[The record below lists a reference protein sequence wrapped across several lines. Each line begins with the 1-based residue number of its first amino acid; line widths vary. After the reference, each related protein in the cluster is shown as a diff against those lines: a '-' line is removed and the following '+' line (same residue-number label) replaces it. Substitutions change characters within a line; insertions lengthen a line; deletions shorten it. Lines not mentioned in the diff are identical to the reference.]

1 MQPFIPCMINNYK
14 NPKCMIT
21 LTYARYFPK
30 KLLVIF
36 LPPQAAW
43 TLHYLLKPQH
53 PLLLYFISILIYLQS
68 MTYWGK
74 SLQHYLVCLDQ
85 WRSQVM
91 WLAAHGAQFSS
102 RVCCCGGLG
111 LLRDMAKK
119 KKERWIAACTG
130 ALMLRKSWE
139 IYGDIDQDHL
149 ACSEACKALHHI
161 FSQTLGYSGNFIRI
175 YSQW

>member
-14 NPKCMIT
+14 NPKCMTT

-53 PLLLYFISILIYLQS
+53 PLLQYFISILIYLQS

-111 LLRDMAKK
+111 LLGDRAKKRKK
-119 KKERWIAACTG
+119 KKKGEQLHAQGHWCSGSHERFMVI
-130 ALMLRKSWE
+130 
-139 IYGDIDQDHL
+139 
-149 ACSEACKALHHI
+149 
-161 FSQTLGYSGNFIRI
+161 
-175 YSQW
+175 

>member
-1 MQPFIPCMINNYK
+1 MYDHSDICSLFSKKAPSNLFASSGCLNFTLLTKAPAPSSPILHLHPDLSTVYDILRKIPS
-14 NPKCMIT
+14 T
-21 LTYARYFPK
+21 LSSLFRSMKVSGHVAGCPRCTVQ
-30 KLLVIF
+30 L
-36 LPPQAAW
+36 QS
-43 TLHYLLKPQH
+43 
-53 PLLLYFISILIYLQS
+53 LLL
-68 MTYWGK
+68 
-74 SLQHYLVCLDQ
+74 
-85 WRSQVM
+85 WRT
-91 WLAAHGAQFSS
+91 GATE
-102 RVCCCGGLG
+102 GYG
-111 LLRDMAKK
+111 KK